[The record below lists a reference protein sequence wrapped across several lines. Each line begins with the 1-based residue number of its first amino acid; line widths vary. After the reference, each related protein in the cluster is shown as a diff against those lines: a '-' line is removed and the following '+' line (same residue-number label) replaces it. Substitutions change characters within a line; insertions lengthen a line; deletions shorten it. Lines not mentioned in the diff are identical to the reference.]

1 MTTRSVEDKVESL
14 FQAIKELVRIEAAR
28 AVYAPIDF
36 EDLPY
41 FDIEDFDDESLE
53 KAENAL
59 KIQLSE
65 IV

>member
-1 MTTRSVEDKVESL
+1 MTTRSIEDKVESL

-28 AVYAPIDF
+28 AVHPPVDSA
-36 EDLPY
+36 DLPY
-41 FDIEDFDDESLE
+41 FYIEDIDDEALE
-53 KAENAL
+53 RADNAL